1 VTTTKEDMLVFK
13 VQCCWP
19 GGDVVLDADR
29 LRTAFIKDQV
39 ERLLKHRRASWS
51 ARAVQELRR
60 YFGWFADSIPQS
72 EKETIAA
79 QLSKLEREASKHD

>member
-1 VTTTKEDMLVFK
+1 MLVFK
-13 VQCCWP
+13 VPCCWP
-19 GGDVVLDADR
+19 GGDVVMDADR

-39 ERLLKHRRASWS
+39 ERLLKHRPSSA
-51 ARAVQELRR
+51 ARAVHELRR

-79 QLSKLEREASKHD
+79 QLSKLEREVSKRD